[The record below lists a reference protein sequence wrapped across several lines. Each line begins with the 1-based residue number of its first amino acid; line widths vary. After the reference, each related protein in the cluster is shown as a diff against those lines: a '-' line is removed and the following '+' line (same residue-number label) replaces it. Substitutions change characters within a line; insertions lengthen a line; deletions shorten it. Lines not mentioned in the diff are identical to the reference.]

1 MSTTRITISSFL
13 VAAMSVYA
21 CVLLL
26 ETPVRAQQ
34 ASAVNKNQSA
44 GLTDDER
51 ALEKLAESN
60 RVVRS
65 DRWPLVNF
73 VSRVFTMQQRGE
85 LDLSSAFE
93 ILIEGDATAEGILS
107 NVEITQ
113 KSGDPALKQLAE
125 ELVAALSDSH
135 APTSF
140 PEANHLRLEIN
151 SSETS
156 VAASA
161 SYKAESNAKARQK
174 ANVYN
179 ALFFAAAASKRGL
192 GDELIYKN
200 LRASSNG
207 DEVTMTFS
215 MPRETFCAL
224 LSKYLSSH

>member
-1 MSTTRITISSFL
+1 MLTSRITISSFL

-51 ALEKLAESN
+51 TLDKLAQSN
-60 RVVRS
+60 KVVRP

-73 VSRVFTMQQRGE
+73 VSRVFTMQERGE
-85 LDLSSAFE
+85 FDLSGVFE
-93 ILIEGDATAEGILS
+93 ILIEGDANSEGILD

-125 ELVAALSDSH
+125 ELVAALSDSR
-135 APTSF
+135 ALTSF

-151 SSETS
+151 SSKTS

-161 SYKAESNAKARQK
+161 SYKAESEAKARQT
-174 ANVYN
+174 ANAYS
-179 ALFFAAAASKRGL
+179 ALFFVAAAPKRGL
-192 GDELIYKN
+192 DEELIYKN